1 MDNQDTHVMDD
12 KLRKHATIIIENAQ
26 LLLSARLG
34 ALTSYQEEFLRHILA
49 NAEKFIHL
57 YAAFH
62 DATAVEISLSMR
74 HDLGNPLTPIRGY
87 TDLLQRPMAGTLNP
101 RQQVSIQQ
109 IAYSSEALRL
119 GILEAVH
126 TAKQATA
133 GTRPN

>member
-1 MDNQDTHVMDD
+1 MED

-26 LLLSARLG
+26 LLLSAHFG

-57 YAAFH
+57 YATFH
-62 DATAVEISLSMR
+62 NATPVEITSAMR

-87 TDLLQRPMAGTLNP
+87 TELIQRPMAGTLNS
-101 RQQVSIQQ
+101 RQQISIQQ

-119 GILEAVH
+119 AILEAVL
-126 TAKQATA
+126 TAKQADAEA
-133 GTRPN
+133 GT